1 MATFDDVL
9 KERDL
14 FVERIRDASRRAS
27 IASEKTATNDPRE
40 LLSRYVARL
49 QDATRAKDEAIER
62 YDEEIR
68 HYATLISE
76 IEQTLATTRRAAAE
90 KRAAADERVT
100 GDEEGMSRKPAH
112 APVADRQPAIA
123 TPHIRK
129 GTARGGKRRDG

>member
-1 MATFDDVL
+1 MMATFDDVL

-68 HYATLISE
+68 HYATLISA
-76 IEQTLATTRRAAAE
+76 IEQTLASARTVAE
-90 KRAAADERVT
+90 ERAAADETATR
-100 GDEEGMSRKPAH
+100 DEEKASGELAH
-112 APVADRQPAIA
+112 APVADRQLEIA
-123 TPHIRK
+123 TPRPRK